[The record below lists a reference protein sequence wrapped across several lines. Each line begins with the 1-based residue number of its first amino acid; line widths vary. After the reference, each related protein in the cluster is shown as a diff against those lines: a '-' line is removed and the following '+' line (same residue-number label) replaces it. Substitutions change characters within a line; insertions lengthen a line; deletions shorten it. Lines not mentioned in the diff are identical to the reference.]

1 MPKQMIRPR
10 GKQRI
15 EPSPRAIGMA
25 LRDIQFHQ
33 RQQRLW
39 IVWGE
44 SRRTLIRRAGFVE
57 LTLLLTQPSFRH
69 EGDSTVFRCGAEAL

>member
-1 MPKQMIRPR
+1 MIRPC
-10 GKQRI
+10 GEQRI
-15 EPSPRAIGMA
+15 EASLRAIGMA

-39 IVWGE
+39 IVRGE

-57 LTLLLTQPSFRH
+57 LLLRLTQ
-69 EGDSTVFRCGAEAL
+69 TVLPP